1 MSRAFVKEADGDDA
15 VLDLP
20 DRPVSEH
27 KNFVTARGLALIE
40 ATTSQL
46 RAALLDAQARNDR
59 GASAELSRDLRYW
72 TARLGNAELVPPA
85 TDTETLRF
93 GQRVTIQRDDGR
105 RQSFRIVGQDESDPT
120 QGLLSYA
127 APLAVALTGKSV
139 GDRVRFGPGEVEIVA
154 IEAVADEAG
163 RG

>member
-15 VLDLP
+15 FM

-27 KNFVTARGLALIE
+27 KNFVTTSGLALIE
-40 ATTSQL
+40 ATVARL

-59 GASAELSRDLRYW
+59 GAIAELSRDLRYW
-72 TARLGNAELVPPA
+72 TARLGTAELVPPP
-85 TDTETLRF
+85 TDMETLRF

-105 RQSFRIVGQDESDPT
+105 RQSFRIVGQDESEPT

-127 APLAVALTGKSV
+127 APLAVALIGKSV

-154 IEAVADEAG
+154 IEAVADEAD
-163 RG
+163 RH